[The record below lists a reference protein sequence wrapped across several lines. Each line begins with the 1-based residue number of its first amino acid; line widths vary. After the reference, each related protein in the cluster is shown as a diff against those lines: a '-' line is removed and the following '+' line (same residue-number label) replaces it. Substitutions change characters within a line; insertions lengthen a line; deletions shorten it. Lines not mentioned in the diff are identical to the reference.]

1 MVTLPAW
8 LAAFPIQPATSAV
21 EAICE
26 AWQELTAN
34 RLPAFNER
42 TKEAGLTKR
51 LKIYADDVVSPRRG
65 LLGMWSAEDVIG
77 VIDPV
82 NGALVEERRTDIVYG
97 WNDTGTS
104 LRLVFEFK
112 RLSRQKRDREHYMF
126 ENGMERFVKGIY
138 ARNQQVAAM
147 VGILLDPETDVVL
160 PLREE
165 LESGTHADRLRM
177 KKHSCGSYVECPS
190 STFQSAKFDTEHDR
204 DSTNQVGPI
213 RISHLFLSFGYPTS
227 TVKPKANKPKQDPLP
242 IGSRN
247 AIRS

>member
-1 MVTLPAW
+1 MVTLPDW

-34 RLPAFNER
+34 RLPAFNEQ
-42 TKEAGLTKR
+42 TKEASLTKR
-51 LKIYADDVVSPRRG
+51 LKIYTDDVVSRRRG

-82 NGALVEERRTDIVYG
+82 SGGLVEERRTDIVYG
-97 WNDTGTS
+97 WNDTGTN

-126 ENGMERFVKGIY
+126 ENGMERFVRGIY

-147 VGILLDPETDVVL
+147 VGILLDPEADVVL
-160 PLREE
+160 PLRDE

-177 KKHSCGSYVECPS
+177 KKHSCGSFIECPS
-190 STFQSAKFDTEHDR
+190 PTFSAAKFDTEHDR
-204 DSTNQVGPI
+204 DSEIQVGPI
-213 RISHLFLSFGYPTS
+213 RISHFFLTFGYPTS
-227 TVKPKANKPKQDPLP
+227 TEKAKRIKAGQDPLP
-242 IGSRN
+242 VS
-247 AIRS
+247 